1 MQESEVLELKKTTAP
16 IREIVETICA
26 FSNHHGGELYI
37 GVSDSGKV
45 LGVEATDDTVKR
57 LANEIKLATEPKLF
71 PQIELVLIEGK
82 HCLRLSI
89 EESPLKPH
97 LAFGR
102 PFLRVGT
109 TNQRID
115 QQTYE
120 YLLHQRQNGYGF
132 DYLFCETA
140 SLSDIDTD
148 TLISFAES
156 ANAKRFANIDLYSS
170 TAEILEKL
178 DLTKKDKLTNA
189 AILLFGKRP
198 QSFFEFRYEVKLGVF
213 ADDIGYNPILD
224 EKVYTGNLINI
235 QGSLLS
241 AILLQLNKSVRI
253 VADSSNE
260 EYEYPLEVIREAVV
274 NMIVHRD
281 YRQSVKS
288 TVEIRPGSVTFYNP
302 AQLFTPTITIE
313 NLHRHHPSRPGN
325 RMIAKVFYLM
335 GLFENWGSGTNKIIN
350 LSKSAGKHQPLFSY
364 QDGMFKLILHR

>member
-1 MQESEVLELKKTTAP
+1 MQESEVLELKKSTAP
-16 IREIVETICA
+16 IREIIETICA
-26 FSNHHGGELYI
+26 FANHQGGEVYI
-37 GVSDSGKV
+37 GVSDSGEV
-45 LGVEATDDTVKR
+45 LGVEATDDTIKR

-71 PQIELVLIEGK
+71 PRIELTLIEGK
-82 HCLRLSI
+82 QCLRLSI
-89 EESPLKPH
+89 EEGPLKPH

-120 YLLHQRQNGYGF
+120 YLLQQRQNGYGF
-132 DYLFCETA
+132 DYLFCESA

-148 TLISFAES
+148 TLMSFAES
-156 ANAKRFANIDLYSS
+156 ANAKRFANIGVYNT

-178 DLTKKDKLTNA
+178 DLIKNDKLTNA
-189 AILLFGKRP
+189 AMLLFGKRP

-213 ADDIGYNPILD
+213 ADNNGYNPILD
-224 EKVYTGNLINI
+224 EKVYTGNLIDV
-235 QGSLLS
+235 QGSLSS

-253 VADSSNE
+253 VADSSYE

-281 YRQSVKS
+281 YRQSIKS

-313 NLHRHHPSRPGN
+313 SLHRHHPSRPGN
-325 RMIAKVFYLM
+325 KVIAKVFYLM

-350 LSKSAGKHQPLFSY
+350 LSKAAGKPQPLFSY